1 MKYLHEEPVVKGIHF
16 LELVKCQLLKA
27 ESVLEIQPN
36 SCAFWIWYFEKQG
49 AEDLRKELEKKYA
62 LYRNQDTNGEDQVV
76 IDKMR
81 ANIKMLQT
89 QMLVSI
95 QAVDGAAIEIQKL
108 RDDDLYPQL
117 LDLLEG

>member
-1 MKYLHEEPVVKGIHF
+1 M
-16 LELVKCQLLKA
+16 
-27 ESVLEIQPN
+27 
-36 SCAFWIWYFEKQG
+36 
-49 AEDLRKELEKKYA
+49 
-62 LYRNQDTNGEDQVV
+62 V
-76 IDKMR
+76 IDKMW